1 MDGFSSDEN
10 ILETHLKEEDSEIRV
25 VENSAVKNLQD
36 SLLQS
41 SYQVKSSNT
50 NKRAQNLGFNSLTG
64 SNWNTQAK
72 SCYSFK
78 LTNKQDIQL
87 EKTLTELIR

>member
-1 MDGFSSDEN
+1 MDGLSSDEN

-41 SYQVKSSNT
+41 SY
-50 NKRAQNLGFNSLTG
+50 
-64 SNWNTQAK
+64 
-72 SCYSFK
+72 
-78 LTNKQDIQL
+78 
-87 EKTLTELIR
+87 